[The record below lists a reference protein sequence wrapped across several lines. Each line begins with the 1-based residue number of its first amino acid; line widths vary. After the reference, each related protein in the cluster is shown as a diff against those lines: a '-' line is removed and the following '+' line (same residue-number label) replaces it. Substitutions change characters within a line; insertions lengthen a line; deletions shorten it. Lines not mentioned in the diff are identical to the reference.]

1 MTDRKSIYDS
11 LKTKMENAG
20 FHFEKEQ
27 KPHLQKR
34 KESELVFIHPNLIN
48 KFEQNGIK
56 VNANK
61 FYIKPLTDD
70 PNCEIGLVTG
80 ISSPLHKLAEFIKT
94 NTIDSNKDVPA
105 WTNKE
110 DDSTLDIL
118 LDQIKSYLKSSTPSA
133 DKNTSTFLFTWNPQ
147 KWNWADLKESID
159 YLNNVGYLVRRWS
172 CGNSKNIKKGDR
184 VFLVRLGE
192 EPKGI
197 MGSGYA
203 KSSYYVAPHWDG
215 TKGKRSNYIDIEFD
229 ILIDPDKNILFN
241 NNDLAKVDPN
251 KIQQWFPQQ
260 SGISIK
266 PEILSLLESNWFDFI
281 RENKY
286 IGNGFI
292 SNDVVSNESESFME
306 GKSKEVTQTRYE
318 RNPQARKTCLR
329 HHGYSCQI
337 CEFNFEK
344 TFGEIG
350 KGFIHVHHINSIAG
364 IGKEYEINPKKDLIP
379 VCPNCHAMI
388 HSKRPAFTID
398 EIKSIIKTTANKDFS
413 LVGEQ
418 CE

>member
-1 MTDRKSIYDS
+1 MTDRKSTYDS
-11 LKTKMENAG
+11 LKIRMENAG

-27 KPHLQKR
+27 RPHLQKR
-34 KESELVFIHPNLIN
+34 KESELVFIHPDLVN

-61 FYIKPLTDD
+61 FYIKPLTDE

-80 ISSPLHKLAEFIKT
+80 ISSPLHKHVEFIKP
-94 NTIDSNKDVPA
+94 NTIDSNKDTPA
-105 WTNKE
+105 WSNKE
-110 DDSTLDIL
+110 NDSSLDIL
-118 LDQIKSYLKSSTPSA
+118 LNQIKSYLKSSETTI
-133 DKNTSTFLFTWNPQ
+133 DNNISTFLFTWNPQ
-147 KWNWADLKESID
+147 KWNWTDLQESIEHLD
-159 YLNNVGYLVRRWS
+159 KVGYVVRRWS

-197 MGSGYA
+197 LGSGYA
-203 KSSYYVAPHWDG
+203 KSSYYVATHWDG
-215 TKGKRSNYIDIEFD
+215 TQGKTANYIDIEFD
-229 ILIDPDKNILFN
+229 ILINPDKNILFDK
-241 NNDLAKVDPN
+241 NDLDKVDPN
-251 KIQQWFPQQ
+251 NIQQWFPQQ

-266 PEILSLLESNWFDFI
+266 PEILSLLESNWFDFV

-286 IGNGFI
+286 IGNGFV
-292 SNDVVSNESESFME
+292 SNDVISDETESFME

-329 HHGYSCQI
+329 YHGYSCQI
-337 CEFNFEK
+337 CEFNFENK
-344 TFGEIG
+344 FGEIG
-350 KGFIHVHHINSIAG
+350 KGFIHVHHINAIAG
-364 IGKEYEINPKKDLIP
+364 IGKEYEIDPKNDLIP

-398 EIKSIIKTTANKDFS
+398 EIKAKIKTTANS
-413 LVGEQ
+413 V
-418 CE
+418 

>member
-1 MTDRKSIYDS
+1 MTERKFIYDS
-11 LKTKMENAG
+11 LKVKMENAG

-27 KPHLQKR
+27 KPYLQKR
-34 KESELVFIHPNLIN
+34 NESELVFVNPDLIN
-48 KFEQNGIK
+48 KFKQKGIK

-61 FYIKPLTDD
+61 FYIKPLTDE

-80 ISSPLHKLAEFIKT
+80 ISSPLHKQAEFIKP
-94 NTIDSNKDVPA
+94 NTTDSNKETPA

-110 DDSTLDIL
+110 GDSTLDIL
-118 LDQIKSYLKSSTPSA
+118 LNQIKLYLKSSSTTE
-133 DKNTSTFLFTWNPQ
+133 DKIISTYLFTWNPQ
-147 KWNWADLKESID
+147 KWNWTDLQESID
-159 YLNNVGYLVRRWS
+159 HLENIGYVVRRWS

-184 VFLVRLGE
+184 IFLVRLGE
-192 EPKGI
+192 DPKGI

-203 KSSYYVAPHWDG
+203 KSSYYEAPHWDG
-215 TKGKRSNYIDIEFD
+215 TQGKTANYIDIEFD
-229 ILIDPDKNILFN
+229 ILINPEKNILFDKI
-241 NNDLAKVDPN
+241 DLDKVDPD

-266 PEILSLLESNWFDFI
+266 QEILSLLESNWFDFI
-281 RENKY
+281 RDNKY

-292 SNDVVSNESESFME
+292 SNDVISDATESFME

-337 CEFNFEK
+337 CQFNFEK
-344 TFGEIG
+344 TFGVIG
-350 KGFIHVHHINSIAG
+350 KGFIHVHHINAIAG
-364 IGKEYEINPKKDLIP
+364 IRKEYEIDPKNDLIP

-388 HSKRPAFTID
+388 HLRRPAFTTD
-398 EIKSIIKTTANKDFS
+398 EIKAIIRANGNTDFK
-413 LVGEQ
+413 LVGGKK
-418 CE
+418 

>member
-1 MTDRKSIYDS
+1 MTDRKSIFDS

-20 FHFEKEQ
+20 FYFEKEQ

-34 KESELVFIHPNLIN
+34 KESELVFIHPNLVI

-56 VNANK
+56 INANK
-61 FYIKPLTDD
+61 FYIKPLTDE

-80 ISSPLHKLAEFIKT
+80 ISSPLHKQSEFIKP
-94 NTIDSNKDVPA
+94 NTIDTNKDTPA
-105 WTNKE
+105 WSNKE
-110 DDSTLDIL
+110 DDSSLDIL
-118 LDQIKSYLKSSTPSA
+118 LNQIKSYLKSSDATT
-133 DKNTSTFLFTWNPQ
+133 DNNLSTFLITWNPQ
-147 KWNWADLKESID
+147 KWNWTNLQENIEQLDNL
-159 YLNNVGYLVRRWS
+159 GYVVRRWS

-215 TKGKRSNYIDIEFD
+215 TQGKTTNYIDIDFD
-229 ILIDPDKNILFN
+229 ILINPDKNILFDKN
-241 NNDLAKVDPN
+241 ELDKVDPN

-266 PEILSLLESNWFDFI
+266 PKILSILESCWFDFV

-286 IGNGFI
+286 IGNGFVSNDII
-292 SNDVVSNESESFME
+292 SNKPESFME

-329 HHGYSCQI
+329 HHGYSCKI

-344 TFGEIG
+344 NFGEIG
-350 KGFIHVHHINSIAG
+350 KGFIHVHHINEIAG
-364 IGKEYEINPKKDLIP
+364 IGKEYEIDPKNDLIP

-398 EIKSIIKTTANKDFS
+398 KIKVKIKTTANS
-413 LVGEQ
+413 GLA
-418 CE
+418 

>member
-1 MTDRKSIYDS
+1 MTDRKSTYDS

-34 KESELVFIHPNLIN
+34 KESELVFVHTVLID

-61 FYIKPLTDD
+61 FYIKPLTDE

-80 ISSPLHKLAEFIKT
+80 ISSPLHKQAEFIKP
-94 NTIDSNKDVPA
+94 NTTDSYKDTPA

-110 DDSTLDIL
+110 GDSTLDIL
-118 LDQIKSYLKSSTPSA
+118 LNQIELYLKASSTSE
-133 DKNTSTFLFTWNPQ
+133 DKNKSTYLFTWNPQ
-147 KWNWADLKESID
+147 KWNWTDLQESID
-159 YLNNVGYLVRRWS
+159 HLDNVGYLVRRWS

-184 VFLVRLGE
+184 VFLLRLGE

-215 TKGKRSNYIDIEFD
+215 TQGKTANYIDIEFD
-229 ILIDPDKNILFN
+229 ILINPEKNILFDKI
-241 NNDLAKVDPN
+241 DLDELDPN

-260 SGISIK
+260 SGILIK
-266 PEILSLLESNWFDFI
+266 QEVLSLLESNWFDFI
-281 RENKY
+281 RNNRY
-286 IGNGFI
+286 IRDGFI
-292 SNDVVSNESESFME
+292 SNDIFSDKTESFME
-306 GKSKEVTQTRYE
+306 GKSKEVTQTSYE
-318 RNPQARKTCLR
+318 RNPQARKTCLI

-350 KGFIHVHHINSIAG
+350 KGFIHVHHINAISG
-364 IGKEYEINPKKDLIP
+364 IGKEYEIDPKNDLIP

-388 HSKRPAFTID
+388 HSKIPAFTIE
-398 EIKSIIKTTANKDFS
+398 EIKAKIKTNANS
-413 LVGEQ
+413 V
-418 CE
+418 